1 MNGIYKCSLWLLMSL
16 SLGMVACSDDE
27 DSPVI
32 QFPELPENQPIVF
45 EVNQAEVLVDG
56 TTNVKITKGA
66 GDYKVVS
73 LNPEIASVSMQDG
86 SLTIAGVKRGKT
98 AILVTDAANQYK
110 SLEVVSK
117 YGAIALEMDPVVV
130 GKKLGHNNTVKIDI
144 LKGNG
149 NYKCASETDLFD
161 ARIEG
166 EQLVVVAKAEG
177 TANVTLTDETG
188 LTLEVPVTI
197 ENTTV
202 PYSQKELAELM
213 ANSDTRYYFD
223 GRSSLYYV
231 THYNFKEGDFNV
243 RGYKWSS
250 NVTLKLFYPGDHSV
264 GKKEGSLITNYV
276 RYSSSNVEN
285 HTVDFE
291 IVKNDGK
298 NVWAVFSYVENEK
311 LYYGYLCQPL

>member
-1 MNGIYKCSLWLLMSL
+1 METTQTEEDKMSK
-16 SLGMVACSDDE
+16 SAD
-27 DSPVI
+27 
-32 QFPELPENQPIVF
+32 FWRQPMSRQIIF
-45 EVNQAEVLVDG
+45 LVY
-56 TTNVKITKGA
+56 T
-66 GDYKVVS
+66 
-73 LNPEIASVSMQDG
+73 
-86 SLTIAGVKRGKT
+86 
-98 AILVTDAANQYK
+98 
-110 SLEVVSK
+110 
-117 YGAIALEMDPVVV
+117 
-130 GKKLGHNNTVKIDI
+130 HN
-144 LKGNG
+144 
-149 NYKCASETDLFD
+149 S
-161 ARIEG
+161 
-166 EQLVVVAKAEG
+166 Q
-177 TANVTLTDETG
+177 
-188 LTLEVPVTI
+188 
-197 ENTTV
+197 
-202 PYSQKELAELM
+202 YSQKELAELM

>member
-1 MNGIYKCSLWLLMSL
+1 MFL
-16 SLGMVACSDDE
+16 SLFLGLVACSDDE
-27 DSPVI
+27 NGQAV
-32 QFPELPENQPIVF
+32 QFPELPESQPLVLD
-45 EVNQAEVLVDG
+45 VNSTEVLVDG

-66 GDYKVVS
+66 GEYKVVS
-73 LNPEIASVSMQDG
+73 LNPEIATVSMQDG
-86 SLTIAGVKRGKT
+86 GLTIAGVKRGKT
-98 AILVTDAANQYK
+98 AVLITDAANQYK

-117 YGAIALEMDPVVV
+117 YGAIQLEMDPVVV
-130 GKKLGHNNTVKIDI
+130 GKKLGHNNTAKIDI
-144 LKGNG
+144 VKGNG
-149 NYKCASETDLFD
+149 NYTCASATDLFD

-166 EQLVVVAKAEG
+166 EQLVIVAKAEG

-202 PYSQKELAELM
+202 PYSGKELAAIM
-213 ANSDTRYYFD
+213 DNSETRYYFD
-223 GRSSLYYV
+223 GRSSVYYV
-231 THYNFKEGDFNV
+231 THYNLVDGAYNV

-250 NVTLKLFYPGDHSV
+250 NVTLKLFYSGDHSV

-276 RYSSSNVEN
+276 RYSTSNVEN

-298 NVWAVFSYVENEK
+298 TVWAVFSYVENGK
-311 LYYGYLCQPL
+311 LYYGFLCQPL